1 MSLLKNATDNIE
13 LGRNLTHEM
22 IHSQT
27 DTAFLKEVE
36 DRLSGIK
43 NFVIQEDVR
52 NIKYLLDNETIVKYL
67 KEINQIL
74 TKRFGFEINI
84 INRAG
89 SGLSTIPVYPPHFN
103 VLNGESINFLKD
115 LSSFFNSKD
124 MLNKIFKKASD
135 IKDKDNDSNDVY
147 NNIYKSYK
155 ALKDTLDKNKVSVD
169 LKNARINNLPKE
181 YNVFIFVDICY
192 ILHNKGQNRQ
202 PQDIMA
208 GILHEIGHTFTAFE
222 KSIYSVYNTMVLLD
236 TIREVN
242 NNKNN
247 DIINVLEITNQRL
260 GFKSDKKGDT
270 INALTAISDALSGY
284 SFTDDKTRQNARI
297 SSEQQADQFTSRFG
311 YGKHFIEG
319 LDSYGYTFYR
329 ANGTLEMD
337 YEQNKP
343 GIIILFIF
351 LMFYFP
357 VGIPIMI
364 FMVLS
369 NQSEVQNYNKFDKK
383 YDGEIRRILRI
394 KQDAIRQIR
403 LLDNKTMEKEFIKK
417 LEDTITFADFRIDI
431 LSNPNNRNFLN
442 KFFDKYQYDS
452 TTKKV
457 VNMLEISESLM
468 ENDLHYLN
476 LKLKEK
482 A

>member
-1 MSLLKNATDNIE
+1 MGTLKNAMM
-13 LGRNLTHEM
+13 LGENLTHEM

-36 DRLSGIK
+36 DRLASIK

-52 NIKYLLDNETIVKYL
+52 NIKYLLDNESIVKYI

-74 TKRFGFEINI
+74 TDRFGFEINI
-84 INRAG
+84 INRVG
-89 SGLSTIPVYPPHFN
+89 SGLSTVPVYPPHFN
-103 VLNGESINFLKD
+103 VLNGESLNFLKD
-115 LSSFFNSKD
+115 LSSFFNGKD
-124 MLNKIFKKASD
+124 MIDKIFKNASD
-135 IKDKDNDSNDVY
+135 IKDKDVNSNDVY

-155 ALKDTLDKNKVSVD
+155 SLKDTLEKNKVSVD
-169 LKNARINNLPKE
+169 LKNAKIHNLPKE

-208 GILHEIGHTFTAFE
+208 GILHEIGHTYTAFE

-236 TIREVN
+236 TIREYN
-242 NNKNN
+242 NSKNN

-270 INALTAISDALSGY
+270 ISALTAINDALSGY
-284 SFTDDKTRQNARI
+284 SFTDDKSRQNARI

-319 LDSYGYTFYR
+319 LDSYGYAFYR
-329 ANGTLEMD
+329 VNGTLEIS
-337 YEQNKP
+337 YEENKP
-343 GIIILFIF
+343 AMIILFIL
-351 LMFYFP
+351 LMLFFP

-364 FMVLS
+364 LMVLG
-369 NQSEVQNYNKFDKK
+369 NKNEVQDYNKFDKK
-383 YDGEIRRILRI
+383 YDSEVRRILRI

-403 LLDNKTMEKEFIKK
+403 LLDGKTIEREFIKRLK
-417 LEDTITFADFRIDI
+417 DTIEFADFRIGI
-431 LSNPNNRNFLN
+431 LSNPNNRNILN
-442 KFFDKYQYDS
+442 KFFDKYQYDIK
-452 TTKKV
+452 TKKV